1 MDWVDRIG
9 RRIRL
14 RDLHVLLAV
23 AETGSMSKAS
33 ARLAVSHPVVS
44 KTILQL
50 EQSLGVQL
58 FERNTRGVELTR
70 SGAVLLNCGVAV
82 FDEMRQSLKQLQ
94 AIADPAA
101 GELRIGCPEIT
112 MAGLLPAIVERFSK
126 QYPRVRLHVELL
138 QAMRLQF
145 QELRE
150 RKIDLLIGRIQQT
163 TADDLKSEMLFAE
176 PFLVVAGNNSKW
188 ARRKGLKLADLLPEP
203 WALPPYDSVPGQL
216 IQQIFQAAN
225 LQLPEPTIVT
235 LSGQLTVTLVAG
247 GGFVGILPASVAK
260 FNTKRAGLKI
270 LPIKLPTVHVAASI
284 VTVKN
289 RTPSPTARLFINCV
303 RDVARLTSA
312 QPEPGKS
319 H

>member
-50 EQSLGVQL
+50 EQALGVQL
-58 FERNTRGVELTR
+58 FERNTRGVELTPY
-70 SGAVLLNCGVAV
+70 GAVLLNCGVAV

-112 MAGLLPAIVERFSK
+112 MAGLLPAIVARFSK

-163 TADDLKSEMLFAE
+163 TAGDLKSEMLFAE
-176 PFLVVAGNNSKW
+176 PFLVVAGNKSKW
-188 ARRKGLKLADLLPEP
+188 ARRKGLKTRGSAPRALGLA
-203 WALPPYDSVPGQL
+203 AL
-216 IQQIFQAAN
+216 
-225 LQLPEPTIVT
+225 
-235 LSGQLTVTLVAG
+235 
-247 GGFVGILPASVAK
+247 
-260 FNTKRAGLKI
+260 R
-270 LPIKLPTVHVAASI
+270 
-284 VTVKN
+284 
-289 RTPSPTARLFINCV
+289 
-303 RDVARLTSA
+303 
-312 QPEPGKS
+312 
-319 H
+319 

>member
-23 AETGSMSKAS
+23 AESGSMSKAS
-33 ARLAVSHPVVS
+33 AQLAVSHPVVS

-58 FERNTRGVELTR
+58 FERSTRGVQLT
-70 SGAVLLNCGVAV
+70 SCGAVLLNCGVAV
-82 FDEMRQSLKQLQ
+82 FDEMRQGLKQLE

-101 GELRIGCPEIT
+101 GEVRIGCPEIT
-112 MAGLLPAIVERFSK
+112 MAGLLPAIIERFSK
-126 QYPRVRLHVELL
+126 QYPRVRLHVELV
-138 QAMRLQF
+138 QTVF
-145 QELRE
+145 QELRQ

-176 PFLVVAGNNSKW
+176 PFLVVAGKNSKW
-188 ARRKGLKLADLLPEP
+188 ARRKGLKLADLLGEP
-203 WALPPYDSVPGQL
+203 WALPPYDSIPGQL
-216 IQQIFQAAN
+216 ILQIFQAAK
-225 LQLPEPTIVT
+225 LQLPQPTVVT

-247 GGFVGILPASVAK
+247 GGFVGMLPTSVAQ
-260 FNTKRAGLKI
+260 FNTRRAGLKI
-270 LPIKLPTVHVAASI
+270 LPIKLSTVQVGASI

-289 RTPSPTARLFINCV
+289 RTLSPTAKLFINCV
-303 RDVARLTSA
+303 RDVTRSM
-312 QPEPGKS
+312 PGQT
-319 H
+319 